1 MLKLFKI
8 LAHSPRLIRYT
19 LCQRKN
25 GRGDIMTKEEKGAPD
40 MSMDIEKQYDRIY
53 RYCYFKLK
61 NREAAEDITQEA
73 FLRYLER
80 YRFASP
86 ETALKYLYTIA
97 KNLCIDEYRK
107 PAAVPLPEDIP
118 EPSGEED
125 RLTNLALYQA
135 LREMPSELQE
145 LLLLRYVNEVPVS
158 VIAALCGISRFALR
172 RRLLVATDLLRK
184 KLREEDFS

>member
-1 MLKLFKI
+1 M
-8 LAHSPRLIRYT
+8 A
-19 LCQRKN
+19 
-25 GRGDIMTKEEKGAPD
+25 KEEKGAPD

-97 KNLCIDEYRK
+97 RNLCIDEYRK
-107 PAAVPLPEDIP
+107 PAAVPLPENIP
-118 EPSGEED
+118 ESSKEDD

-135 LREMPSELQE
+135 LREMPSEQQE

-172 RRLLVATDLLRK
+172 RRLLAATDLLRK

>member
-1 MLKLFKI
+1 
-8 LAHSPRLIRYT
+8 
-19 LCQRKN
+19 
-25 GRGDIMTKEEKGAPD
+25 

-53 RYCYFKLK
+53 RYCYFKLH

-80 YRFASP
+80 YRFAAP

-97 KNLCIDEYRK
+97 RNLCIDEYRK

-118 EPSGEED
+118 EPSGEDD

-135 LREMPSELQE
+135 LREMPQKQQE
-145 LLLLRYVNEVPVS
+145 LLLLRYVNEVPAG
-158 VIAALCGISRFALR
+158 VIAKLFGISRFTLR
-172 RRLLVATDLLRK
+172 RRLLAATDLLRK

>member
-1 MLKLFKI
+1 M
-8 LAHSPRLIRYT
+8 A
-19 LCQRKN
+19 
-25 GRGDIMTKEEKGAPD
+25 KEEKGVPD

-97 KNLCIDEYRK
+97 RNLCIDEYRK
-107 PAAVPLPEDIP
+107 PTAVPLPEDIP
-118 EPSGEED
+118 EPSGEDD

-135 LREMPSELQE
+135 LREMPPEQQE

-172 RRLLVATDLLRK
+172 RRLLAATDLLRK

>member
-1 MLKLFKI
+1 M
-8 LAHSPRLIRYT
+8 A
-19 LCQRKN
+19 
-25 GRGDIMTKEEKGAPD
+25 KEEKGAPD

-118 EPSGEED
+118 EPSGEDD